1 MAPSMLPRSR
11 RRSPTRLRAVFAAI
25 LEPLA
30 PMGRRLPPP
39 RAAAPPASA
48 ALLLAGAAL
57 LFAGCGAGTAAR
69 VEGHRV
75 NLTLDE
81 YRILPRIVSVPAG
94 PTVIVVRN
102 RGILVHNVALEREGL
117 SASGKPT
124 ILTITPP
131 LLPGGRV
138 SLVTSPLAPGRYVLA
153 STIGNEAV
161 LGMSGTLIVR

>member
-1 MAPSMLPRSR
+1 MPPQMLPRSFA
-11 RRSPTRLRAVFAAI
+11 RLRAAVA
-25 LEPLA
+25 
-30 PMGRRLPPP
+30 
-39 RAAAPPASA
+39 A
-48 ALLLAGAAL
+48 ALLVGAAP
-57 LFAGCGAGTAAR
+57 LFAGCGEGAAVH

-75 NLTLDE
+75 SLALDE
-81 YRILPRIVSVPAG
+81 YRILPRTVSVPAG
-94 PTVIVVRN
+94 RLVLVVRN

-131 LLPGGRV
+131 LLPGAHV
-138 SLVTSPLAPGRYVLA
+138 SRVTSPLAPGRYVLA